1 MINNE
6 NDNVAVLG
14 YAHKEMSR
22 HWDMTRTLLGG
33 TYAMREAGK
42 SYLPQYPAEEN
53 DDYAIRLKRAV
64 LTNYYAMTIKHLVGK
79 AFSRPL
85 VLGDDVPAQIVN
97 WCEDVDLQGTHI
109 NDFAAELFR
118 EALGMG
124 FASIF
129 VDHPKAQPGATL
141 ADEKASGARPY
152 MAMIRPESLLGVR
165 TSGRANSIQLA
176 RILEQ
181 SVEPAGTYGEAVATR
196 VRVLFPGGYQI
207 FEQKDDKEYV
217 LVDEGIMNPLKRVP
231 LVPVYGQK
239 EGSWIGK
246 PPLLDLAYKNIQH
259 YQVDS
264 DHDNA
269 LHVASFP
276 ILAVSGWEEDRDPAI
291 TIGPN
296 RVLATGDPQ
305 GKYYYVEH
313 SGASLGAGRQ
323 RLEDLKADMATMGI
337 QMLMPSASGG
347 AAATATETQVKYAEA
362 TSDLQRM
369 AFGLKDALENALMLM
384 GEWVGLSDGG
394 SIELKGQ
401 FTMPRDAATEAQ
413 ALIALRNAGEITS
426 HTLLSELKRRDFL
439 PDDFNVEEEIE
450 AVAAEDHGGE

>member
-6 NDNVAVLG
+6 NNNVAVKG
-14 YAHKEMSR
+14 YANKEMSR
-22 HWDMTRTLLGG
+22 HWNMTRTLLGG
-33 TYAMREAGK
+33 TCAIREEGET
-42 SYLPQYPAEEN
+42 YLPKYPAEQSE
-53 DDYAIRLKRAV
+53 DYRIRLSRAV

-79 AFSRPL
+79 AFSKPL
-85 VLGDDVPAQIVN
+85 TLVDDVPEQIVK

-141 ADEKASGARPY
+141 ADEQAMGARPY

-165 TSGRANSIQLA
+165 TTGRANQIQLA

-181 SVEPAGTYGEAVATR
+181 SVEPDGLYGEAVATR
-196 VRVLFPGGYQI
+196 VRVLYPGGYQL
-207 FEQKDDKEYV
+207 FELKDDKEYIM
-217 LVDEGIMNPLKRVP
+217 VDEGIMNPLQRVP

-239 EGSWIGK
+239 EGSWVGK
-246 PPLLDLAYKNIQH
+246 SPLLDLAYKNIQH
-259 YQVDS
+259 YQTDS

-276 ILAVSGWEEDRDPAI
+276 ILAVSGWEEGRDPAI
-291 TIGPN
+291 TVGPN
-296 RVLATGDPQ
+296 RVLATGDVN

-313 SGASLGAGRQ
+313 GGASLSAGRQ

-347 AAATATETQVKYAEA
+347 AATTATETQVKYAEA

-384 GEWVGLSDGG
+384 GEWVGLPDGG
-394 SIELKGQ
+394 SIELRGQ

-413 ALIALRNAGEITS
+413 ALISLRNAGEITS

-439 PDDFNVEEEIE
+439 PDDFDVAEEIE

>member
-6 NDNVAVLG
+6 NNSVAVLG

-33 TYAMREAGK
+33 TYAIREAGEA
-42 SYLPQYPAEEN
+42 YLPKYPAEQSE
-53 DDYAIRLKRAV
+53 DYKIRLSRAV

-79 AFSRPL
+79 AFTKPL
-85 VLGDDVPAQIVN
+85 TLVDDTPEQIVE

-141 ADEKASGARPY
+141 ADEQAAGARPY

-165 TSGRANSIQLA
+165 TSGRANQIQLA

-181 SVEPAGTYGEAVATR
+181 AVEPDGLYGEAVATR
-196 VRVLFPGGYQI
+196 VRVLYPGGYQL
-207 FEQKDDKEYV
+207 FELKDDKEYIMI
-217 LVDEGIMNPLKRVP
+217 DEGIMNPLQRVP

-246 PPLLDLAYKNIQH
+246 PPLLDLAYKNVQH
-259 YQVDS
+259 YQTDS

-276 ILAVSGWEEDRDPAI
+276 ILAVSGWEEGRDPAI
-291 TIGPN
+291 TVGPN
-296 RVLATGDPQ
+296 RVLATGDVN

-313 SGASLGAGRQ
+313 GGASLGAGRQ

-337 QMLMPSASGG
+337 QMLMPSAASGSS
-347 AAATATETQVKYAEA
+347 ATATETQVKYAEA

-369 AFGLKDALENALMLM
+369 AFGLKDALENALMFM
-384 GEWVGLSDGG
+384 AEWVGLPDGG

-413 ALIALRNAGEITS
+413 ALISLRNSGEITS

-439 PDDFNVEEEIE
+439 PDDFDVAEEIE
-450 AVAAEDHGGE
+450 AVAAEGHGGE